1 MRGENDGADEEG
13 AVAGPGGLGKRQARA
28 TMRADSRRSGGRAK
42 RTRTHLS
49 REGKLGG
56 SRKFWSNGN
65 YFSSKIGARLAAGRM
80 ERGVLGLIRE
90 RENSRL

>member
-28 TMRADSRRSGGRAK
+28 TVRGLQARRGRAK

-56 SRKFWSNGN
+56 SRKFWSDGN
-65 YFSSKIGARLAAGRM
+65 YFSNKIGARLAAGRM